1 MARIIPIDTSAFEQR
16 QIIPRPQRPAGQGLR
31 ETAQNAQSIGAI
43 LKTLSLASDFF
54 GPAAAGVSKLTDTDA
69 PKQRAALEQAARAR
83 VKAQRQKG
91 VAVGTEDRAQYDAL
105 AKSRG
110 ILSQPGPN
118 ITGKAD
124 TPQEAMERRR
134 KGVRG
139 AEGAVPPLEAQ
150 PTIDMTRRPEEMTD
164 TEWNFVLSAPSHA
177 RGAALNKITRSQYP
191 AAEQKFKKLLPLD
204 ERFSGVG
211 ADLTPPAVAPPAARP
226 QPSAI
231 GRQMPSY
238 AERMKPRALTEG
250 QLQQAGAAA
259 VEREGKYSFDELTRR
274 AALATDQKQLDQVMS
289 AFDRSGGIGVH
300 PQTIG
305 EIFSG
310 AHIDRARKELSEHT
324 KRFVPQSALEAE
336 RLKTQREKTA
346 TQVERTSHTKVLQDA
361 ARARVRATTALASGR
376 EAKNVRDVAAEIRK
390 LELNRLALDKAE
402 QDLKKSRAQATSA
415 EVKARIDVAM
425 EEIRKTKEKLDNNLK
440 RWRIKESKARE
451 KAATELAEKRKKEA
465 KGKLTAAER
474 KDSDRAEV
482 VSREISALE
491 RLLVTANSKGAG
503 AEVEFDET
511 LTGDLTPAFVANL
524 KKSKATNKEAAAQYE
539 KLITIRKDELAKLQG
554 KNKAKGEP
562 SDGLGETYK

>member
-16 QIIPRPQRPAGQGLR
+16 QIIPRPQRPAGQELR
-31 ETAQNAQSIGAI
+31 EVAQNAQSIGAI

-91 VAVGTEDRAQYDAL
+91 VAVGTEDRAQYDAMR
-105 AKSRG
+105 KSRG
-110 ILSQPGPN
+110 IAPRAKVKLGEPGPL
-118 ITGKAD
+118 TGDELLDIDVIMRRTGATRKDATDQVKAKKLAD
-124 TPQEAMERRR
+124 FQSQQAVTARRR
-134 KGVRG
+134 QLAAQREGRG
-139 AEGAVPPLEAQ
+139 DARALTAQQRQLIRDQPPEFG
-150 PTIDMTRRPEEMTD
+150 I
-164 TEWNFVLSAPSHA
+164 
-177 RGAALNKITRSQYP
+177 Y
-191 AAEQKFKKLLPLD
+191 
-204 ERFSGVG
+204 ER
-211 ADLTPPAVAPPAARP
+211 ATTTKPAARP
-226 QPSAI
+226 QPSTVGA
-231 GRQMPSY
+231 QMPSY

-259 VEREGKYSFDELTRR
+259 VEREGKYSFDELRR
-274 AALATDQKQLDQVMS
+274 MAALATDQKQLDQVMS

-346 TQVERTSHTKVLQDA
+346 TQVERTAHTKVLQDA
-361 ARARVRATTALASGR
+361 ARARVRATKALASGR
-376 EAKNVRDVAAEIRK
+376 EAKNVRDAAAEIRK
-390 LELNRLALDKAE
+390 LELNRLALEKAE

-415 EVKARIDVAM
+415 EVKARIDEAM
-425 EEIRKTKEKLDNNLK
+425 EKVRKTKEKLDNNLK
-440 RWRIKESKARE
+440 RQRIKESEARE

-465 KGKLTAAER
+465 EGKPTAAQ
-474 KDSDRAEV
+474 KKGSDRAKV

-491 RLLVTANSKGAG
+491 KLLVAAKSKGAG
-503 AEVEFDET
+503 AEVELDET
-511 LTGDLTPAFVANL
+511 LTVDLTPAFVANL
-524 KKSKATNKEAAAQYE
+524 KKSKATNEEAAKRYE
-539 KLITIRKDELAKLQG
+539 ELITIRKDELAKLQG
-554 KNKAKGEP
+554 KKKKTVL
-562 SDGLGETYK
+562 SGLFKKPKKTGKTGK